1 MFPLIL
7 MVIIGTVTSV
17 IPGEGS
23 LTVVV
28 LYIIVG
34 VIIPV
39 IAVMF
44 ALILS
49 STIGEVK
56 L

>member
-1 MFPLIL
+1 

-23 LTVVV
+23 LTDVV
-28 LYIIVG
+28 LYLIVFL
-34 VIIPV
+34 IIPI
-39 IAVMF
+39 IAIMF

-49 STIGEVK
+49 STIGEVDV
-56 L
+56 